1 MKGIELH
8 KARIVRVLGAVGV
21 LGALTV
27 VGAGGGS
34 ATAKTAAA
42 KPGVTKIKITFVH
55 KDKDLFFDAPASVP
69 AGNILQIKNNTNPK
83 AVGPHSFSLVREE
96 DLPGKN
102 QIKGC
107 EKKFEFIC
115 GNIIFGWHK
124 VDLSTRPPTIGRNP
138 VEVGKEGWDRK
149 GSTKRKGDSF
159 LFLGAKGEKYQ
170 REVTAEPGTELYFM
184 CAIHPFMQGEIDVT
198 EAE

>member
-1 MKGIELH
+1 LR

-27 VGAGGGS
+27 IGAGGGS
-34 ATAKTAAA
+34 ATAKSAAA
-42 KPGVTKIKITFVH
+42 KPGVTKIKIEFVH
-55 KDKDLFFDAPASVP
+55 KTKDLFFDAPASVP
-69 AGNILQIKNNTNPK
+69 EGSILQIKNNTNPK

-96 DLPGKN
+96 DLPGKS

-107 EKKFEFIC
+107 EKKLKGIC
-115 GNIIFGWHK
+115 GDIILGWHD
-124 VDLSTRPPTIGRNP
+124 VDLSTNPPDIGENP
-138 VEVGKEGWDRK
+138 VEVGKNGWDRK
-149 GSTKRKGDSF
+149 GSSKRKGDSF
-159 LFLGAKGEKYQ
+159 LFLGGKGEKYQ
-170 REVTAEPGTELYFM
+170 REVTAEAGKELYFM